1 MRVMP
6 LQKIP
11 PRGSVSQPV
20 AEGAM
25 EDSSESVPTGPAGK
39 LWGGYLNAVGS
50 VTHGLS
56 WASRKSG
63 QFSANRPWWMIA
75 ATLVIG
81 ALCCVPWGTSFK
93 YESDPNVLWV
103 PRNSKAAVDGDFVAG
118 LYPFRRPG
126 ASFYAQ
132 LQPDKYAEFGG
143 SENALVLP
151 VTWEMFQLDTKIR
164 AISVEGANGSNITYA
179 DICEQTSSGSCVT
192 SGYLNFWD
200 WSFATFVA
208 NVSGS
213 TTDRKAG
220 NNAAFQA
227 QATSTTYPDS
237 QSVQTLVVFGGVEF
251 AYTPAPAVSATN
263 VIGSDYWI
271 NGNVRSAVA
280 DRWSRAVTDLLL
292 REMDGND
299 YEYMTFTFIA
309 ATSVGDELSV
319 AITGDMFLIVVSF
332 ILYIAMAVILLSKL
346 DSVLTRTSL
355 ALLGILVIVLGV
367 MAGWGLGILFGMP
380 FTPLQQLS
388 PFILIGMGVD
398 VLFVLV
404 KSYEI
409 IVERTPSMTMSA
421 AFGQLMATSGVSVV
435 ITLLASILAFALGV
449 VNELNSVRWF
459 AGFAALNTLGICFF
473 MVTTFVAL
481 FALNERR
488 AALGRRDFICCAPC
502 ARKSVSPALPGSPE
516 GSSQTESESFVKCL
530 FRVHYAPALT
540 NVWVKLAVVVLFS
553 GGIAVAFI
561 GITKMKFGQPITDLV
576 PDGSYLKA
584 YEVVQMATY
593 ENQVGPETALYFR
606 GLDWSL
612 PSTQAKMLTALGMA
626 LSTSHINASTSVTQ
640 GNWYIEF
647 NQYAAANGVVLTSD
661 GGCVNPYIDAQAG
674 DPFAAVVASSPTLA
688 PLGGCVPQADYYT
701 ALAAFLPVSST
712 AANDVIFESSNAG
725 VTITGITSCRM
736 ALSTIPKSGLG
747 KYEAELFNSQRAVEV
762 SINDEVFAAE
772 GVAYGDDVVFSWNFQ
787 YKYYEGDAI
796 LPRLTWQYFVLSLAG
811 IGFIVLIML
820 VHPLT
825 ALLLV
830 IAVGMVILFLFG
842 ELWVLGI
849 RFNQVSVINM
859 IMATGL
865 ATDYTVYFVQKFMTV
880 SQNIDGDNSRN
891 GRMVRA
897 LAETGSAVF
906 LGGFTALIGTVPMAF
921 AKSTIIRTFF
931 FLIFGTI
938 LFALLIGLMLMPVV
952 FSCIGP
958 GALKSSLMDD
968 DDVVA
973 ADDMDASEAQ
983 KKGGGDVS
991 ITPTSV
997 SLDASTSSSDSSM
1010 VDVRPS
1016 AV

>member
-1 MRVMP
+1 MP
-6 LQKIP
+6 ESVQERK
-11 PRGSVSQPV
+11 RGSGGQAV

-25 EDSSESVPTGPAGK
+25 EGSSESVPSGPAGK
-39 LWGGYLNAVGS
+39 LWAGYLNAVGS

-56 WASRKSG
+56 WANRKNG
-63 QFSANRPWWMIA
+63 QFSANHPWWMLA
-75 ATLVIG
+75 VTLVIG
-81 ALCCVPWGTSFK
+81 ALCCVPWGPSFK
-93 YESDPNVLWV
+93 YESDANVLWV
-103 PRNSKAAVDGDFVAG
+103 PRNSKAAVDGDYIAG
-118 LYPFRRPG
+118 LFPYRRAG

-143 SENALVLP
+143 SENALVIP

-164 AISVEGANGSNITYA
+164 KISVEGNSKGKNVTYA
-179 DICEQTSSGSCVT
+179 DICEQTASGSCVT

-200 WSFATFVA
+200 MSFATFVA

-213 TTDRKAG
+213 ATDRTAG

-227 QATSTTYPDS
+227 QATSTTYPDG

-251 AYTPAPAVSATN
+251 AYTPTPAVSASN

-280 DRWSRAVTDLLL
+280 ERWTRAVTDLLL
-292 REMDGND
+292 LEMDGKD
-299 YEYMTFTFIA
+299 YEYMTFTFITG
-309 ATSVGDELSV
+309 TSVGDELST
-319 AITGDMFLIVVSF
+319 AITGDMFLVVVSL
-332 ILYIAMAVILLSKL
+332 IVYIAMAVIFLTKF

-355 ALLGILVIVLGV
+355 ALLGILVIILGI
-367 MAGWGLGILFGMP
+367 MAGWGLGMLFGMP

-388 PFILIGMGVD
+388 PFILVGMGVD

-421 AFGQLMATSGVSVV
+421 AFGQLMATSGVSVI
-435 ITLLASILAFALGV
+435 ITLLASMIAFALGV
-449 VNELNSVRWF
+449 INDLNSVRWF

-502 ARKSVSPALPGSPE
+502 ARKSASPLLPGSAE
-516 GSSQTESESFVKCL
+516 GSRQAEAESLIKRL
-530 FRVHYAPALT
+530 FRVYYAPALT
-540 NVWVKLAVVVLFS
+540 NTWVKLAVLLVFS
-553 GGIAVAFI
+553 GGIAVSFV
-561 GITKMKFGQPITDLV
+561 GITKMKYGQPTSDLA
-576 PDGSYLKA
+576 PDGSYLKD
-584 YEVVQMATY
+584 YEAVQMVTY
-593 ENQVGPETALYFR
+593 ENQVGPEMALYFR

-647 NQYAAANGVVLTSD
+647 NQYAAANGVVLTLD
-661 GGCVNPYIDAQAG
+661 GGCINPYIAVVVG
-674 DPFAAVVASSPTLA
+674 DPFAAVVVSSPTLA

-701 ALAAFLPVSST
+701 TLAAFLTAFPS
-712 AANDVIFESSNAG
+712 AANAVVFESADAG

-736 ALSTIPKSGLG
+736 PLSTIPKSGSG
-747 KYEAELFNSQRAVEV
+747 KYEAELFDSQRAVEKK
-762 SINDEVFAAE
+762 INSDVFAAE
-772 GVAYGDDVVFSWNFQ
+772 GVAYGDDIVFSWNFQ
-787 YKYYEGDAI
+787 YKYYEGDSI

-880 SQNIDGDNSRN
+880 SQSIDGDTTRDA
-891 GRMVRA
+891 RMVRA

-921 AKSTIIRTFF
+921 AASVIIRTFF

-968 DDVVA
+968 DNDGV
-973 ADDMDASEAQ
+973 ADDTDVSESQ
-983 KKGGGDVS
+983 KKGDLEM
-991 ITPTSV
+991 TETTA
-997 SLDASTSSSDSSM
+997 SLDTSDSTRASSR
-1010 VDVRPS
+1010 VAVRPP
-1016 AV
+1016 VV